1 MSKIAIPVLFP
12 IPTDEDDFEDLCVDI
27 LRIYWNRPGLERY
40 GRKGE
45 RQNGIDILDLG
56 GVAPLHAA
64 QCKLKEFQKTLSPT
78 SIAEEVADACNFEF
92 QLGRYGILTTAKV
105 STQAQKKIL
114 EINQRHRER
123 SLFEVEL
130 LTWGKLCQL
139 IQRYDDVRRTY
150 FELTVI
156 TTTSRIGSK
165 SPIVAQHIKEAGL
178 VIETV
183 GLTAEIDATRDAV
196 NKREFQNALLLLNRI
211 LQREDFGSISAH
223 DRFRISSN
231 LAFAELGLGRPEVA
245 AQHFFDAFG
254 WEPTDERAKTNEVFA
269 YILTGKHETAYEKA
283 TALRKE
289 YPNSTKLAAN
299 WVISAPRSAS
309 LSSMENELEDVIKK
323 DGEVNLA
330 LSQRALMEM
339 EIGKGVAY
347 AQAALNVLPESSQP
361 PLFLARAYMGWIVR
375 AEKGL
380 DGPGIS
386 REELEREID
395 TALVEALRF
404 AEVER
409 DTRTQAEALVLR
421 ADLRMLQKRAEE
433 AESDAYAAI
442 RIDPDNVQAL
452 LALSHLQGSR
462 KRIDESISL
471 LDRAYR
477 KGARPEAALMYA
489 RALAQRGLPEDL
501 QLAASILSTFD
512 ISTLL
517 REFRPVI
524 ASTAVD
530 VLVRR
535 NDLAGARNYI
545 EGVRA
550 HLDRE
555 VVTALLAHI
564 VAREGNKDEAQQL
577 ALQAKQEIGPSS
589 SVESKEFLARLFMRL
604 EMPAEALPLFQELFD
619 LNTQSFDSG
628 MLLDCAARLHRDDVV
643 IATCAELEKRGQD
656 PWEVVSFEVQYLQKY
671 SRERALVRL
680 DVFLS
685 AHPGHKLG
693 MLMRSV
699 IGVQSQEPSLVN
711 GTIEA
716 LPTVEELSPDY
727 IIPAIHVLRF
737 AGAGNAT
744 VDYAYRFLR
753 LHFDDIRA
761 HQAMMLSLMPGDP
774 SIILAPS
781 LDTVAENAAVAVHEA
796 LSGNVRWFVLENTDR
811 PDAAFEEIPLNSELA
826 KELLGKHVG
835 DTVVLAKGYMESRTG
850 TVRQILPK
858 YVRRFQDCMG
868 EMRLRFGAASS
879 VESVHL
885 GTTEEEVNRGLQKV
899 LDSAKRREAS
909 ILQVRRI
916 YDENPIPLH
925 LFGDRFGKN
934 AYLALAFLAQQEDQA
949 VKCCFGTPEERRQS
963 IFALQTCNAVV
974 LDITAIATIRMI
986 GCEDLV
992 FEAKRFHFQMSEG
1005 TFNELQETLIDDL
1018 FSGST
1023 SGTIAH
1029 REGVSSFTE
1038 ETAEQKAVRRQED
1051 QNFLDRLKAA
1061 VEIVPVMELSALE
1074 PAKREPLEEVCGSYG
1089 AETMLLASHPD
1100 AVLWTDDLIQAELAK
1115 TEFGVKR
1122 AWTEIIAEQTMLAG
1136 QITDAVRQRIV
1147 ASLIGMNYTS
1157 TYLDSA
1163 IMLKA
1168 VEMSDATPWRFP
1180 FRQFLQI
1187 FQKPTGN
1194 LQTLLG
1200 IFVDFVIKLYR
1211 ADYLPESRCR
1221 IVIALLDA
1229 LWRSVPLRLP
1239 LLHIRRNSAQ
1249 FFGLNP
1255 VGQNQFDKCFDQ
1267 WYATVPD
1274 KIVGGSHPS

>member
-1 MSKIAIPVLFP
+1 MSNIAIPLLFP

-56 GVAPLHAA
+56 GVTPLHAA

-78 SIAEEVADACNFEF
+78 TIADEVADACNFEF
-92 QLGRYGILTTAKV
+92 RLGKYGILTTAKV

-114 EINQRHRER
+114 EINQRHREQG
-123 SLFEVEL
+123 LFEVEL
-130 LTWGKLCQL
+130 FTWGKLCQL
-139 IQRYDDVRRTY
+139 IQKYDDVRRTY

-165 SPIVAQHIKEAGL
+165 SPIVAQHIKEAGV

-211 LQREDFGSISAH
+211 LQRADFDSISAH

-231 LAFAELGLGRPEVA
+231 LGFAELGLGRPDVA
-245 AQHFFDAFG
+245 AQHFFEAFG
-254 WEPTDERAKTNEVFA
+254 WEPTDERAKTNEVFG
-269 YILTGKHETAYEKA
+269 YVLTGEYETAHEKA

-289 YPNSTKLAAN
+289 YPKSTKLAAN
-299 WVISAPRSAS
+299 WVISAPRSVS
-309 LSSMENELEDVIKK
+309 LSSMEEELEDAIKK
-323 DGEVNLA
+323 DGEVSLA
-330 LSQRALMEM
+330 LSQRALTEM

-347 AQAALNVLPESSQP
+347 AKSALSVLPESPQP
-361 PLFLARAYMGWIVR
+361 YLSLARAYMGWIVR
-375 AEKGL
+375 AEKGVQS
-380 DGPGIS
+380 PEPS
-386 REELEREID
+386 RKELEPEID
-395 TALVEALRF
+395 TALAEALRL
-404 AEVER
+404 AEEER
-409 DTRTQAEALVLR
+409 DSRTQAEVLVSR
-421 ADLRMLQKRAEE
+421 ADLRILQERTEE
-433 AESDAYAAI
+433 AEADAYSAI
-442 RIDPDNVQAL
+442 RIDPENVQAL
-452 LALSHLQGSR
+452 LALSHLQGFR

-471 LDRAYR
+471 LERAYR

-501 QLAASILSTFD
+501 QLGASILSTFD

-524 ASTAVD
+524 VSTAVD
-530 VLVRR
+530 VLVRIG
-535 NDLAGARNYI
+535 DPAGARIYI
-545 EGVRA
+545 AGVTP
-550 HLDRE
+550 HVDQDI
-555 VVTALLAHI
+555 VTALLAHI
-564 VAREGNKDEAQQL
+564 AATEGNKEEARRL
-577 ALQAKQEIGPSS
+577 ARQAKCEIGSS
-589 SVESKEFLARLFMRL
+589 NSIESKEFLARLFMRL
-604 EMPAEALPLFQELFD
+604 EMPSEALPIFQELFD
-619 LNTQSFDSG
+619 LKTQSFDGG

-643 IATCAELEKRGQD
+643 IATCAELGMRGQD

-671 SRERALVRL
+671 SRERALARL
-680 DVFLS
+680 DSFLS

-693 MLMRSV
+693 MLTRSV
-699 IGVQSQEPSLVN
+699 IGVQSQEPALVS
-711 GTIEA
+711 GTIET
-716 LPTVEELSPDY
+716 LPTVEVLPPDY
-727 IIPAIHVLRF
+727 IVPAIHVLRF
-737 AGAGNAT
+737 AAAGNAT

-753 LHFDDIRA
+753 LHFQDIRA
-761 HQAMMLSLMPGDP
+761 HQALMLSLMPGDP
-774 SIILAPS
+774 SIILPAS
-781 LDTVAENAAVAVHEA
+781 LDTVVEDAAVAVREA
-796 LSGNVRWFVLENTDR
+796 LSGSVRWFVLENTDK

-826 KELLGKHVG
+826 RELLGKHVG
-835 DTVVLAKGYMESRTG
+835 HSVILAKGHMESRTG
-850 TVRQILPK
+850 TVYQILPK

-868 EMRLRFGAASS
+868 EMQLRFGAASS

-885 GTTEEEVNRGLQKV
+885 GTTEEEINRGLQKI
-899 LDSAKRREAS
+899 LDSAKMREAS
-909 ILQVRRI
+909 ILQARRI

-925 LFGDRFGKN
+925 LFGDRFGQN
-934 AYLALAFLAQQEDQA
+934 AYLALAYLAQQEDQA

-963 IFALQTCNAVV
+963 IYALQTCNSVV

-992 FEAKRFHFQMSEG
+992 FEAKRFHFQISEG

-1029 REGVSSFTE
+1029 RDGVSSFTE
-1038 ETAEQKAVRRQED
+1038 ETAEQKSARRQED
-1051 QNFLDRLKAA
+1051 QKFLDRLKAA

-1089 AETMLLASHPD
+1089 AETMLLASRPD

-1115 TEFGVKR
+1115 TDFGVKR

-1136 QITDAVRQRIV
+1136 QISEAVRQRIA

-1180 FRQFLQI
+1180 FRQFVEI

-1200 IFVDFVIKLYR
+1200 IFIDFFIKLYR

-1221 IVIALLDA
+1221 IVTALLDA

-1239 LLHIRRNSAQ
+1239 LLHIRKNSAQ

-1255 VGQNQFDKCFDQ
+1255 VGQNQFERCFDQ
-1267 WYATVPD
+1267 WYATIPD
-1274 KIVGGSHPS
+1274 KIVGVARPS

>member
-1 MSKIAIPVLFP
+1 MSNIAIPLLFP
-12 IPTDEDDFEDLCVDI
+12 IPTDAEDFEDLCVDI

-40 GRKGE
+40 GRRGE

-64 QCKLKEFQKTLSPT
+64 QCKLKEYQKTLSPI
-78 SIAEEVADACNFEF
+78 SIAEEVTNACHFKF
-92 QLGRYGILTTAKV
+92 RLGKYGILTTAKV

-114 EINQRHRER
+114 EINQCHREHG
-123 SLFEVEL
+123 LFEVEL
-130 LTWGKLCQL
+130 LTWGKLCKL
-139 IQRYDDVRRTY
+139 IQKYDDVRKIY
-150 FELTVI
+150 FEQTVI

-165 SPIVAQHIKEAGL
+165 SPVVAQYLKEADIA
-178 VIETV
+178 IEPV
-183 GLTAEIDATRDAV
+183 DLTAEIDATRDAV
-196 NKREFQNALLLLNRI
+196 NKHEFQNALLLLNRI
-211 LQREDFGSISAH
+211 LQRKDFNSISTH
-223 DRFRISSN
+223 DHFRISSN
-231 LAFAELGLGRPEVA
+231 LAAAELGLGKPEVA
-245 AQHFFDAFG
+245 ARHFFDAFG

-269 YILTGKHETAYEKA
+269 YILIGKYETAYEKA

-289 YPNSTKLAAN
+289 YPRSAKLAAN
-299 WVISAPRSAS
+299 WIISAPRTVS
-309 LSSMENELEDVIKK
+309 LSSMEHELEDTIKK
-323 DGEVNLA
+323 DGEVSLA

-347 AQAALNVLPESSQP
+347 AKSALSVLPESSQP
-361 PLFLARAYMGWIVR
+361 YLFLAQAYMGGIVR

-380 DGPGIS
+380 NAPGTS
-386 REELEREID
+386 REELEQKID
-395 TALVEALRF
+395 TALAEALRF

-409 DTRTQAEALVLR
+409 DTRTQAEALALR
-421 ADLRMLQKRAEE
+421 ADLRMLQKRGEDAET
-433 AESDAYAAI
+433 DAYAAI
-442 RIDPDNVQAL
+442 RIDPDNVHAL
-452 LALSHLQGSR
+452 LTLSHLQGSR

-471 LDRAYR
+471 MERAHR

-489 RALAQRGLPEDL
+489 HTLAQRGLPEDL

-512 ISTLL
+512 ISTLA

-524 ASTAVD
+524 ASTTVN

-535 NDLAGARNYI
+535 SNLVGARSYI
-545 EGVRA
+545 EGIRVY
-550 HLDRE
+550 LDQE

-564 VAREGNKDEAQQL
+564 AASDGNKEKARQL
-577 ALQAKQEIGPSS
+577 ALQAKQEVGPSS

-604 EMPAEALPLFQELFD
+604 EMPGEALSFFQELFD
-619 LNTQSFDSG
+619 LNMQFFDSG

-671 SRERALVRL
+671 SRERALARL
-680 DVFLS
+680 NAFLS

-716 LPTVEELSPDY
+716 LPTVDVLPPDY
-727 IIPAIHVLRF
+727 IIQAIHVLRF

-753 LHFDDIRA
+753 LHFGDIRA
-761 HQAMMLSLMPGDP
+761 HQALMLSLMPGDP
-774 SIILAPS
+774 SIILPAS
-781 LDTVAENAAVAVHEA
+781 LDTIAEDAAVAVHEA
-796 LSGNVRWFVLENTDR
+796 LSGNVRWFVLENTDK
-811 PDAAFEEIPLNSELA
+811 PDAAFEEISLHSELA
-826 KELLGKHVG
+826 RELLGKHVG
-835 DTVVLAKGYMESRTG
+835 DTVILAKGHMENRIG

-868 EMRLRFGAASS
+868 EMQLRFGTESS
-879 VESVHL
+879 IESVHL
-885 GTTEEEVNRGLQKV
+885 GTTKEEINCGLQKV

-934 AYLALAFLAQQEDQA
+934 AYLAIAYLAQQEDQA
-949 VKCCFGTPEERRQS
+949 VKCCLGTPEERRQS
-963 IFALQTCNAVV
+963 VFALQTCNAVV

-986 GCEDLV
+986 GCENLV
-992 FEAKRFHFQMSEG
+992 FEAKRFHFQISEG

-1018 FSGST
+1018 FSGAT
-1023 SGTIAH
+1023 SGTIMH
-1029 REGVSSFTE
+1029 KDGVSSFTE
-1038 ETAEQKAVRRQED
+1038 ETVEQKTAQRQVD
-1051 QNFLDRLKAA
+1051 QKFLDRLKEAI
-1061 VEIVPVMELSALE
+1061 EIVPVMELSALE
-1074 PAKREPLEEVCGSYG
+1074 PAKRELLEGVCGSYG
-1089 AETMLLASHPD
+1089 AETMLLASRSG

-1115 TEFGVKR
+1115 AEFSIKR
-1122 AWTEIIAEQTMLAG
+1122 TWTEIIAEQTMLSG
-1136 QITDAVRQRIV
+1136 QLTDAVRQRVV

-1157 TYLDSA
+1157 TYFDNT

-1168 VEMSDATPWRFP
+1168 VEMADATPWKFP
-1180 FRQFLQI
+1180 FKQFVGI

-1200 IFVDFVIKLYR
+1200 IFVGFFIRLYR

-1221 IVIALLDA
+1221 IITALLDA
-1229 LWRSVPLRLP
+1229 LWHSVPLRLP
-1239 LLHIRRNSAQ
+1239 LLHIRKISTQ
-1249 FFGLNP
+1249 LFGLNL
-1255 VGQNQFDKCFDQ
+1255 VGRNQFDKCFDQ
-1267 WYATVPD
+1267 WYATVSD
-1274 KIVGGSHPS
+1274 KIVGL